1 MTAVFGLFFTALSR
15 ELAEGDIYSSAPLR
29 ALNALSKYTPARPGD
44 RTLVDAL
51 APFCDALARGECFRE
66 AVAAAM
72 QGAEGT
78 RNMKPR
84 LGRSTYVPM
93 DGEGVEG
100 GNGAVPDP
108 GAWGVAAIL
117 SGIERGISDSIE

>member
-1 MTAVFGLFFTALSR
+1 MFGLFFTALSR
-15 ELAEGDIYSSAPLR
+15 ELAEGENFRSAPLR
-29 ALNALSKYTPARPGD
+29 ALNALSKHTPARPGD

-51 APFCDALARGECFRE
+51 APFCDALARGDGFRE

-72 QGAEGT
+72 QGAEET
-78 RNMKPR
+78 RYMKPR

-93 DGEGVEG
+93 DGEGV
-100 GNGAVPDP
+100 GAVPDP

-117 SGIERGISDSIE
+117 SGVGRGISDPIE